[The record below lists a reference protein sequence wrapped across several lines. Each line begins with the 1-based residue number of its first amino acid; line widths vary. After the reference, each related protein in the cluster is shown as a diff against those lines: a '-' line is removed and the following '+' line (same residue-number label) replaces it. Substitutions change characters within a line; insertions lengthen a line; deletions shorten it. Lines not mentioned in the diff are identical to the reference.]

1 VITWMQW
8 ISRSAGSSR
17 GRQRLLGRQKLSDKL
32 LSSPVTRG
40 EAAEQQQQ
48 QQQQLHLRSISEE
61 SLIGDAMTCSP
72 MTDNGWSSGEG
83 NNSLGSAPGGGGGGG
98 LLAAA
103 AAAAATSSAPL
114 AVPPPPPLA
123 SEERELS
130 ISLPTPRTLRMMSHE
145 HFLLEHHPEH
155 LACAR

>member
-1 VITWMQW
+1 MAVILCGHTITWMQW

-32 LSSPVTRG
+32 LSSPVTR
-40 EAAEQQQQ
+40 EAAEQQQ
-48 QQQQLHLRSISEE
+48 HLRSISEE
-61 SLIGDAMTCSP
+61 SLIGDAMTASP
-72 MTDNGWSSGEG
+72 MTDGWSEG
-83 NNSLGSAPGGGGGGG
+83 NNSLGSAPGGGGGIG
-98 LLAAA
+98 LL
-103 AAAAATSSAPL
+103 AAAATSSAPL

-123 SEERELS
+123 GEERELS

-155 LACAR
+155 LACAQH